1 MFKKK
6 IQSIPLDKYF
16 QIVNQEYV
24 TVQIIPNKSNRNN
37 NTDAIASIINKMY
50 LKTNEMVKREN
61 KKLIISTQMKASYYI
76 HISKDKVEFYF
87 IIPKIHITKFKTK
100 FIEIWKNVEIK
111 EVDGIP
117 VDLNKGTKYQ
127 LNYKYNDSL
136 SLNVDKRS
144 NDLLNANL
152 STLEV
157 MDTGESIGI
166 LYNFIPTNDKQSNYF
181 HVKHKDYIKQYKDGY
196 NMKKSKNA
204 TDILVMAIKFLIG
217 FIDDFISSMQ
227 KNINSNPQVENK
239 NKIVAIKKEP
249 TQATKNKAIKEI
261 CKTQI
266 VLVAQAESKD
276 REKTLL
282 NSLSNSFKSITEDNE
297 LIAKELT
304 TNINEFSPVL
314 KGIGINNT
322 SVEENQ
328 NFISLAGRELIEEYR
343 NINHLEFKE
352 NPVPEE
358 LKEGVINLGPVKY
371 KDNQASAYVSNDK
384 SLQSLPLAIMGGSRS
399 GKSTFSINM
408 CKNIIDAGEGLIVID
423 FIKNTELA
431 EEVKAITPQDRL
443 IEIDL
448 SNPAHIQSLAYNEIE
463 IKEGMSTEEIKKIA
477 NRKTNFTL
485 ELVNTLNTEDK
496 QLSSKMRKYL
506 GAAGRIAYC
515 YPGTS
520 LKDLLGIL
528 QFHKTRHYFINNLSE
543 ELKQE
548 REEDILKLLELD
560 EWSKET
566 KDKPSEVCGT
576 KDTKIEGIIDRI
588 DILRENIV
596 IDSMISKKPEN
607 NIDFVEAMEQ
617 GKVILIRMRDI
628 DFDDEVSV
636 DILTTFFIQKIWIA
650 TKIRGTMHKY
660 PRRCTVL
667 IDEIF
672 QSPTSQKI
680 LAKTFVQSAKF
691 GLKYVLTLHYMDQLS
706 KEAQAALKNANS
718 SYMLISGVDK
728 KAYQALEEEF
738 SVHGYCLDDLLNLKQ
753 YHSLNLMKSKNRY
766 EAFITK
772 LPSELKVTENKIQNI
787 A

>member
-144 NDLLNANL
+144 NNLLNANL

-227 KNINSNPQVENK
+227 KNINSNMQVENK

-266 VLVAQAESKD
+266 VL
-276 REKTLL
+276 
-282 NSLSNSFKSITEDNE
+282 
-297 LIAKELT
+297 
-304 TNINEFSPVL
+304 
-314 KGIGINNT
+314 
-322 SVEENQ
+322 
-328 NFISLAGRELIEEYR
+328 
-343 NINHLEFKE
+343 
-352 NPVPEE
+352 
-358 LKEGVINLGPVKY
+358 
-371 KDNQASAYVSNDK
+371 
-384 SLQSLPLAIMGGSRS
+384 
-399 GKSTFSINM
+399 
-408 CKNIIDAGEGLIVID
+408 
-423 FIKNTELA
+423 
-431 EEVKAITPQDRL
+431 KA
-443 IEIDL
+443 
-448 SNPAHIQSLAYNEIE
+448 
-463 IKEGMSTEEIKKIA
+463 
-477 NRKTNFTL
+477 
-485 ELVNTLNTEDK
+485 
-496 QLSSKMRKYL
+496 
-506 GAAGRIAYC
+506 
-515 YPGTS
+515 
-520 LKDLLGIL
+520 
-528 QFHKTRHYFINNLSE
+528 
-543 ELKQE
+543 
-548 REEDILKLLELD
+548 
-560 EWSKET
+560 
-566 KDKPSEVCGT
+566 
-576 KDTKIEGIIDRI
+576 
-588 DILRENIV
+588 
-596 IDSMISKKPEN
+596 
-607 NIDFVEAMEQ
+607 
-617 GKVILIRMRDI
+617 
-628 DFDDEVSV
+628 
-636 DILTTFFIQKIWIA
+636 
-650 TKIRGTMHKY
+650 
-660 PRRCTVL
+660 
-667 IDEIF
+667 
-672 QSPTSQKI
+672 
-680 LAKTFVQSAKF
+680 
-691 GLKYVLTLHYMDQLS
+691 
-706 KEAQAALKNANS
+706 
-718 SYMLISGVDK
+718 
-728 KAYQALEEEF
+728 
-738 SVHGYCLDDLLNLKQ
+738 
-753 YHSLNLMKSKNRY
+753 
-766 EAFITK
+766 
-772 LPSELKVTENKIQNI
+772 
-787 A
+787 